1 MTSKNKKKKKKHSQS
16 SSKKHKHK
24 QHSSSDKAKR
34 KEERASSKI
43 PTTAFSVENTH
54 HMNGGPQ
61 ISNGHAFK
69 SSPSPQKV
77 AFSPNGNGFKS
88 SNFETTAGSTL
99 EAVFPSSMVVKQV
112 SPPPI
117 RISPTVPLERAVTSF
132 DSWKSQAEMKS
143 GIPTNG
149 NGFLHNINSE
159 NVPING
165 QHSGINGMKRV
176 PQVPWESSS
185 KQMPPARSSSENM
198 DDDIRQL

>member
-24 QHSSSDKAKR
+24 HSSDKAKR

-43 PTTAFSVENTH
+43 ATTAFSVENTH

-99 EAVFPSSMVVKQV
+99 EAAFQSSMVVKQV

-132 DSWKSQAEMKS
+132 DSWKSQAETKA
-143 GIPTNG
+143 GIAMNG
-149 NGFLHNINSE
+149 NGFHHYPNSE
-159 NVPING
+159 NVPLNG
-165 QHSGINGMKRV
+165 QHSGNNGMKPV
-176 PQVPWESSS
+176 PQVPWELSS
-185 KQMPPARSSSENM
+185 KQMPSARTSSENM

>member
-24 QHSSSDKAKR
+24 HSSDKAKR

-43 PTTAFSVENTH
+43 ATTAFSVENTH

-99 EAVFPSSMVVKQV
+99 EINFEMDFLFRMKNPSTEKITRM
-112 SPPPI
+112 
-117 RISPTVPLERAVTSF
+117 TA
-132 DSWKSQAEMKS
+132 
-143 GIPTNG
+143 
-149 NGFLHNINSE
+149 IN
-159 NVPING
+159 VAL
-165 QHSGINGMKRV
+165 M
-176 PQVPWESSS
+176 
-185 KQMPPARSSSENM
+185 M
-198 DDDIRQL
+198 L